1 MKLKIELLSDAIF
14 GSGKSVPGGED
25 IAVLH
30 DEYGFPYIAGSNI
43 KGVLR
48 EEIENYLSWCQDE
61 NIDGDK
67 QTDIDEKPEIL
78 FGVSPDK
85 EDVNCLREE
94 EEEINFHISDFKL
107 PIGVRQAVLK
117 EMNVYD
123 EKSKVMNLEKIQ
135 DIFTSIRT
143 FTKITD
149 GVSADGSLRNA
160 RCVRKGLIFE
170 GEIICKQEDET
181 FIKECL
187 KYVKCLGTMRTRGF
201 GNVRISEIEGSR

>member
-1 MKLKIELLSDAIF
+1 MNVKIELLSDAIF

-30 DEYGFPYIAGSNI
+30 DEYGFPYISGSNI

-48 EEIENYLSWCQDE
+48 EEIENYLSWCQNE
-61 NIDGDK
+61 KIDAE
-67 QTDIDEKPEIL
+67 EKMNVL

-85 EDVNCLREE
+85 EDANCLREE
-94 EEEINFHISDFKL
+94 EEEMNFHVSDFKL
-107 PIGVRQAVLK
+107 PILVRRAVLR

-123 EKSKVMNLEKIQ
+123 EESRIRNLERIQ

-160 RCVRKGLIFE
+160 RCVRSGLIFE
-170 GEIICKQEDET
+170 GEMICRQKEDKQ
-181 FIKECL
+181 FIKDCL
-187 KYVKCLGTMRTRGF
+187 KYVKFLGTMRTRGF
-201 GNVRISEIEGSR
+201 GNVRISEIEGK